1 MAPAPPELSVETLRL
16 DAERAVEEIA
26 ERLRE
31 AVHRDLRR
39 RGAVVGL
46 SGGVD
51 SSLCA
56 FLCARAF
63 GPERVLG

>member
-1 MAPAPPELSVETLRL
+1 MAPAELTADALRL
-16 DAERAVEEIA
+16 DDPAATADEIA

-31 AVHRDLRR
+31 VTYKDLRR

-51 SSLCA
+51 SSVVA
-56 FLCARAF
+56 H
-63 GPERVLG
+63 

>member
-1 MAPAPPELSVETLRL
+1 MVPAEQPTAESLRL
-16 DAERAVEEIA
+16 DDAGRTADEIA

-31 AVHRDLRR
+31 AVYKDPRR

-51 SSLCA
+51 
-56 FLCARAF
+56 
-63 GPERVLG
+63 